1 MDDSLD
7 DFFAKK
13 DKSSKK
19 KGKKSK
25 TKIVAADL
33 LPASTPTPPNEPSDN
48 VEQASEQLSEIRI
61 NDTPSE
67 TKEKKKTKKRKDGGD
82 GSARHDVSQF
92 LFHCCLLCIII
103 QDYLDMVQNP
113 NGALPCAVHRNMA
126 HNLPWSVNNMALILM
141 IVFFQPKP
149 LNSNNPC

>member
-48 VEQASEQLSEIRI
+48 VEQASEQMSEIRI

-82 GSARHDVSQF
+82 GSARHDVSQLAF
-92 LFHCCLLCIII
+92 NFISLLFDVYYYSRLSRHGAKSERGRGITMCCT
-103 QDYLDMVQNP
+103 
-113 NGALPCAVHRNMA
+113 
-126 HNLPWSVNNMALILM
+126 
-141 IVFFQPKP
+141 
-149 LNSNNPC
+149 

>member
-48 VEQASEQLSEIRI
+48 VEQASEQFSEIRI

-82 GSARHDVSQF
+82 GSARHDVSH
-92 LFHCCLLCIII
+92 LVSLLSISFHFCLMCIII
-103 QDYLDMVQNP
+103 QDYLDMMKNL
-113 NGALPCAVHRNMA
+113 NGGRGITMC
-126 HNLPWSVNNMALILM
+126 
-141 IVFFQPKP
+141 
-149 LNSNNPC
+149 CT